1 MFDSEDNKTK
11 VLFHHIPKT
20 AGTTLIAY
28 LEQFFS
34 ITDILPEEAFG
45 MLARDVRRSDVI
57 ANSEYLD
64 GFLLVHG
71 HYAVTALE
79 PLAKGRLK
87 FTFLREPKSRL
98 LSLYN
103 DWCTKSEESL
113 ATASTADRDTALAAR
128 SLSLDSFLSSTEWPV
143 PALFDNAQVRLL
155 SGRMDEPEIGEIALE
170 EAMANLEAMDF
181 IGLTEYFEISLSVLS
196 SRLGFQ
202 RPEKVE
208 PLNRAKRQKDLEEL
222 SGQALLEVERCTR
235 YDKLLYEYACKLF
248 DRQVSLM
255 LSQAVTDK
263 KSTTQDTK
271 PAPTQYRLT
280 MDMGFSGAG
289 WHVREGIDR
298 KRPWRWTGPSAE
310 SCIEFRLANDRDYR
324 VTLHIVSVINQAIVD
339 DINLFV
345 DEEALNIEWL
355 GVNDGEQLI
364 AANIPARLLS
374 FGGNTFVI
382 KVPYTV
388 SHASVQPET
397 EDYRQKGV
405 AITEVMFE
413 PLDASS

>member
-1 MFDSEDNKTK
+1 MLDSENYKTK

-34 ITDILPEEAFG
+34 ISDTFPEEALG
-45 MLARDVRRSDVI
+45 MLARDVRRSDII
-57 ANSEYLD
+57 ANSEYIS
-64 GFLLVHG
+64 GFPLIHG
-71 HYAVTALE
+71 HYAVTAFE
-79 PLAKGRLK
+79 PLAKGRVR
-87 FTFLREPKSRL
+87 FTFLREPSDRL

-113 ATASTADRDTALAAR
+113 ATASAADRDTALAAR
-128 SLSLDSFLSSTEWPV
+128 SLSLVSFLSRTEWPV

-155 SGRMDEPEIGEIALE
+155 SGRMDEPEIGKIALD
-170 EAMANLEAMDF
+170 EAIANLKAMDF

-196 SRLGFQ
+196 SRLGLQ

-208 PLNRAKRQKDLEEL
+208 PLNRAKRQKDLEKL

-255 LSQAVTDK
+255 LSKSVIDK
-263 KSTTQDTK
+263 KSTTQAIM

-289 WHVREGIDR
+289 WHVREGIDS
-298 KRPWRWTGPSAE
+298 KRPWRWTGPDTE
-310 SCIEFRLANDRDYR
+310 SCVAFRLANERDYL
-324 VTLHIVSVINQAIVD
+324 VTLHIVSVIDQAIVD
-339 DINLFV
+339 DITLFV
-345 DEEALNIEWL
+345 HNEALNIKWL

-364 AANIPARLLS
+364 AAIIPARLLS
-374 FGGNTFVI
+374 SSGNELVI

-405 AITEVMFE
+405 AITEVRFE